1 MDIGGNIK
9 SDFIDLNS
17 FHKNIENIKVSK
29 PEEKDNSLGNKEY
42 SEEEV
47 KTAVEKINK
56 VLEGDGTHLQY
67 EKHDFF
73 NQMIVKVVDNDTNQ
87 VIKEIPSRKILDMV
101 AKMCEMA
108 GVLVDKKA

>member
-9 SDFIDLNS
+9 NDFIDLNS
-17 FHKNIENIKVSK
+17 YNKYSENINGSK
-29 PEEKDNSLGNKEY
+29 PYENDNLLSENENSENEIKSAVKKVNKF
-42 SEEEV
+42 
-47 KTAVEKINK
+47 
-56 VLEGDGTHLQY
+56 LEGDGTHLQY
-67 EKHDFF
+67 DKHDFF

-87 VIKEIPSRKILDMV
+87 VIKEIPSRKILDVV